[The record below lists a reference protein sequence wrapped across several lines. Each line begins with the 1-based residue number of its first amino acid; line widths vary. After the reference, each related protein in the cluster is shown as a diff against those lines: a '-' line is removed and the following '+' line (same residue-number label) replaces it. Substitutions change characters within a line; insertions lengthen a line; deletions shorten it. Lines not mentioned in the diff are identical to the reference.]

1 MLASSSMRPPPLR
14 EPNSSRT
21 STGKASEKKAENGLR
36 RNSLFWARNW
46 RQSRAGSDGRPSA
59 GRSDMDRHLGAGQ
72 PEVDVLQGGPGHGQG
87 LQLLAPGQ
95 GPGGEDVQGPGRLG
109 GAQLDPVLVRARPA
123 GQVGWQVGHGR
134 ARRQAEGDLRLALVA
149 GAGGGGGA
157 GGPPPARG

>member
-1 MLASSSMRPPPLR
+1 MWPSSSMRPPPLR
-14 EPNSSRT
+14 EPNSSRNI
-21 STGKASEKKAENGLR
+21 TGKASEKKAENGLR

-59 GRSDMDRHLGAGQ
+59 GRSDTDRLLVAGQ

-109 GAQLDPVLVRARPA
+109 GAQLDPVLVRGRQT
-123 GQVGWQVGHGR
+123 GQVGRQVGHGR
-134 ARRQAEGDLRLALVA
+134 ARRQADGELRLAPVA
-149 GAGGGGGA
+149 AAARVGGA